1 MVSRTV
7 TKTGAKTDRKT
18 SSGMDLQSASQHCRL
33 LADSTRLRL
42 LLILEQ
48 EELSVA
54 ELAAILQLA
63 QPRVSTHLAKLKEAG
78 LVADRREG
86 VSVYYRM
93 SGNLQDQSLE
103 ALWAVCRQTAEDPL
117 VQQDLDRISQV
128 LRSRNG
134 ATWAES
140 VAGDMDRHYSPGRT
154 WEATSR
160 ALVKLLS
167 PGKVLDIASGDG
179 VMAELL
185 APITSEVF
193 CIDISEKVVEAGRK
207 RLANQNN
214 VEFRIG
220 DMHQLPFKDGEFDT
234 VLLMHALTYTDQ
246 PEKVVSEA
254 SRVLKPGGKL
264 LLVTL
269 ARHRHKKA
277 VQTYNHSNLGF
288 TPEQLQELADHNGL
302 KVSHCDIT
310 TREKR
315 PPHFAVLTLSA
326 QRN

>member
-1 MVSRTV
+1 MV
-7 TKTGAKTDRKT
+7 AKALA
-18 SSGMDLQSASQHCRL
+18 GMDLQSVSLHCKL

-63 QPRVSTHLAKLKEAG
+63 QPRVSTHLAKLKDAG

-93 SGNLQDQSLE
+93 PESFQDSSLASLWNVLRQSSD
-103 ALWAVCRQTAEDPL
+103 DPL
-117 VQQDLDRISQV
+117 VQLDRERISQV
-128 LRSRNG
+128 LRSRSG
-134 ATWAES
+134 TTWADS

-154 WEATSR
+154 WEASAR
-160 ALVKLLS
+160 ALVQLLS
-167 PGKVLDIASGDG
+167 PGRVLDIASGDG

-185 APITSEVF
+185 APQASKVI
-193 CIDISEKVVEAGRK
+193 CIDISEKVVAAGRK
-207 RLANQNN
+207 RLSSSAN

-220 DMHQLPFKDGEFDT
+220 DMHQLPFKDQSFDT
-234 VLLMHALTYTDQ
+234 VLLMHALTYTDK
-246 PEKVVSEA
+246 PERVLREA
-254 SRVLKPGGKL
+254 SRVLRHGGRL
-264 LLVTL
+264 LAVTL

-277 VQTYNHSNLGF
+277 VEPYNHANLGF
-288 TPEQLQELADHNGL
+288 TPEQLHKLASQNELEVLSCAISAH
-302 KVSHCDIT
+302 
-310 TREKR
+310 EKR

-326 QRN
+326 QRP

>member
-1 MVSRTV
+1 MVE
-7 TKTGAKTDRKT
+7 KTGAKA
-18 SSGMDLQSASQHCRL
+18 SVSIDLQSASLHCRL

-63 QPRVSTHLAKLKEAG
+63 QPRVSTHLAKLKEAA

-93 SGNLQDQSLE
+93 SGKFLDPSLE
-103 ALWAVCRQTAEDPL
+103 ALWAVLRQSTEDPL
-117 VQQDLDRISQV
+117 VQQDMGRIPQV
-128 LRSRNG
+128 LRSRSG
-134 ATWAES
+134 TTWADS

-160 ALVKLLS
+160 ALVKLLE
-167 PGKVLDIASGDG
+167 PGRVLDVASGDG
-179 VMAELL
+179 LMAELL
-185 APITSEVF
+185 APVASEVV
-193 CIDISEKVVEAGRK
+193 CMDISEKVVAAGRK
-207 RLANQNN
+207 RMTNHAN

-220 DMHQLPFKDGEFDT
+220 DMHQLPFGDGEFDT
-234 VLLMHALTYTDQ
+234 VLLMHALTYTTQ
-246 PEKVVSEA
+246 PERVVREA
-254 SRVLKPGGKL
+254 SRVLKPRGSL

-277 VQTYNHSNLGF
+277 VEPYNHSNLGF
-288 TPEQLQELADHNGL
+288 TPEQLRKLAIQNGL
-302 KVSHCDIT
+302 SVSYCDT
-310 TREKR
+310 TTHEKR
-315 PPHFAVLTLSA
+315 PPNFAVLTLSA